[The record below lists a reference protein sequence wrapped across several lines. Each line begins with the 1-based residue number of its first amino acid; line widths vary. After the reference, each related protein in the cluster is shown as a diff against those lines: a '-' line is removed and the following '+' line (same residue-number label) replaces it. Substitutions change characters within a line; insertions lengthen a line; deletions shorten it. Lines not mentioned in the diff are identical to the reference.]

1 MSLRKFQRST
11 GGNFYIRGTVAGK
24 SVYESTGTSNR
35 REAEAIRIRTEAQI
49 LERHALGVEATITF
63 AEAALT
69 YIEGGG
75 ETRFMGPILHHF
87 GADTRLADINNAA
100 VNRAAKKLYPNAK
113 PATINRQLITPINAV
128 INAAAEDGLCH
139 PVKIRRRAVTEKKT
153 RWLTPEEFEVFAS
166 HLSPHMIQIIGFMI
180 GTGARV
186 RETLTLQTSTL
197 YLASGQAL
205 LTPEDTKSGKA
216 RMVRIPPRARDM
228 LTCRAI
234 PEAGSVFTTHT
245 GQPYVMGVD
254 DHGKKTGASIKT
266 AFYRARK
273 DAGFASQGP
282 DKVTPHTIRHTW
294 ATWYYAQTRDFGAL
308 LDLGGWADADT
319 ANIYR
324 KIAPDDLADR
334 LLAHGWDFT
343 TGAQL
348 SRQRK
353 GPHLHSVSR

>member
-1 MSLRKFQRST
+1 MPLQKFQRSP
-11 GGNFYIRGTVAGK
+11 GGNFYIRGTVAGQ

-35 REAEAIRIRTEAQI
+35 REAEALRIRTESKI
-49 LERHALGVEATITF
+49 LQRHALGIEATLTF

-69 YIEGGG
+69 YMEGGG
-75 ETRFMGPILHHF
+75 EIRFMGPILQYF

-100 VNRAAKKLYPNAK
+100 VNRAANVLYPDAK

-139 PVKIRRRAVTEKKT
+139 PVKIRRRMVTERKT
-153 RWLTPEEFEVFAS
+153 RWLTPEEFEVFAAE
-166 HLSPHMIQIIGFMI
+166 LSPHMIQIIGFMI

-197 YLASGQAL
+197 YLASRQAL
-205 LTPEDTKSGKA
+205 LTPEDTKNGRS
-216 RMVRIPPRARDM
+216 RMVRIPPRACDM
-228 LTCRAI
+228 LTSRPI
-234 PEAGSVFTTHT
+234 PEAGAVFTTHT

-266 AFYRARK
+266 AFHRAREA
-273 DAGFASQGP
+273 AGFASTGP

-294 ATWYYAQTRDFGAL
+294 ATWYYAQTRDFGAM

-324 KIAPDDLADR
+324 KIAPDDLSDR

-343 TGAQL
+343 IGAQL
-348 SRQRK
+348 SNQRRT
-353 GPHLHSVSR
+353 PHLYRFSS